1 MLSEREN
8 YYSTK
13 IFEEFNKFYQ
23 SELLPIHKFES
34 PGFVEI
40 LSIFRVT
47 CSLDTACGIYKD
59 FFTHPIEFLDL
70 GFSKMIQWFILKN
83 ILVQQHKVE
92 LLFKIGKGQI
102 FFIKSLVCIFH
113 VPTSYWRP
121 W

>member
-1 MLSEREN
+1 MCKKNYILNFILKHSRYKINEDFDLTTMLSEREN

-34 PGFVEI
+34 FGFVEI

-83 ILVQQHKVE
+83 ILVQQHKV
-92 LLFKIGKGQI
+92 
-102 FFIKSLVCIFH
+102 
-113 VPTSYWRP
+113 
-121 W
+121 